1 MRAPLLGRAFF
12 MPLATFVALLTLTP
26 RVAMSATRM
35 KALTATRSPPATPP
49 AATRSTAG
57 ANAAAG
63 AVSSTRVP
71 AVPRSPPATPPA
83 VPRSPQARA
92 HVVSLSRFRS

>member
-1 MRAPLLGRAFF
+1 MRAPLSGHAFF

-26 RVAMSATRM
+26 RVAMSAART
-35 KALTATRSPPATPP
+35 KAPAATRSQPATPP

-71 AVPRSPPATPPA
+71 AVTRSPPATPPA
-83 VPRSPQARA
+83 APRSPPARTR
-92 HVVSLSRFRS
+92 VVSLFRFCS